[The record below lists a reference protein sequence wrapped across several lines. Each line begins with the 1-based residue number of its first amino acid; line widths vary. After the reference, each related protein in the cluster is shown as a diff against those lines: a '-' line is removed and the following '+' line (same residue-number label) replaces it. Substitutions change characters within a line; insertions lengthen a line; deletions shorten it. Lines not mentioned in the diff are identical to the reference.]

1 MYLKSII
8 KFDNISFLIYCRDIQ
23 KVIGAS
29 MKKYEIEF
37 YEDNKGQS
45 QIVNW
50 IKELDSNPTKEN
62 KSTLKKL
69 YYQMERLE
77 YDGTFIG
84 EPLVKQIEGKIW
96 ELRPIPNRV
105 FFATLEDNQLI
116 LLHQFRK
123 KSQKTPKREIEQAKR
138 ELADWLERKKG

>member
-1 MYLKSII
+1 MFNYTER
-8 KFDNISFLIYCRDIQ
+8 DRSFYE
-23 KVIGAS
+23 
-29 MKKYEIEF
+29 KYEIEI
-37 YEDNKGQS
+37 YEDKKGKS
-45 QIVNW
+45 QIMDW

-77 YDGTFIG
+77 YDGTFVG
-84 EPLVKQIEGKIW
+84 EPLVKQIDGKLW

-105 FFATLEDNQLI
+105 FFATLEDNQLL

-123 KSQKTPKREIEQAKR
+123 KTQKTPKNEIEQAKR

>member
-8 KFDNISFLIYCRDIQ
+8 IFDNISNMIYYRDIQ
-23 KVIGAS
+23 RVIGVS

-37 YEDNKGQS
+37 YEDKKGQS

>member
-1 MYLKSII
+1 
-8 KFDNISFLIYCRDIQ
+8 
-23 KVIGAS
+23 

-37 YEDNKGQS
+37 YEDKKGQS
-45 QIVNW
+45 QIVDW

-84 EPLVKQIEGKIW
+84 EPLVKQIEGEIW

-123 KSQKTPKREIEQAKR
+123 NPKKHLKEK
-138 ELADWLERKKG
+138 LNKLNVN

>member
-1 MYLKSII
+1 MAV
-8 KFDNISFLIYCRDIQ
+8 Q
-23 KVIGAS
+23 GAENRL
-29 MKKYEIEF
+29 KKYEIEI
-37 YEDNKGQS
+37 YEDKKGQS
-45 QIVNW
+45 QIMDW
-50 IKELDSNPTKEN
+50 IKELDRNPTKEN

-77 YDGTFIG
+77 YDGTFVG
-84 EPLVKQIEGKIW
+84 EPLVKQIEGKLW

-123 KSQKTPKREIEQAKR
+123 KTQKTPKKEIEQAKR

>member
-1 MYLKSII
+1 
-8 KFDNISFLIYCRDIQ
+8 
-23 KVIGAS
+23 

-37 YEDNKGQS
+37 YEDKKGQS
-45 QIVNW
+45 QIVDW

-105 FFATLEDNQLI
+105 FFATLEDNHLI

-138 ELADWLERKKG
+138 ELADWLERKKGWLA

>member
-1 MYLKSII
+1 M
-8 KFDNISFLIYCRDIQ
+8 IYYRGIQ
-23 KVIGAS
+23 RVIGVS

-37 YEDNKGQS
+37 YEDKKGQS

-96 ELRPIPNRV
+96 ELRPVPNRV
-105 FFATLEDNQLI
+105 FFVTLEDNELI

>member
-1 MYLKSII
+1 M
-8 KFDNISFLIYCRDIQ
+8 IYYRGIQ
-23 KVIGAS
+23 RVIGVS

-37 YEDNKGQS
+37 YEDKKGQS

-96 ELRPIPNRV
+96 ELRPVPNRV
-105 FFATLEDNQLI
+105 FFATLEDNELI

>member
-1 MYLKSII
+1 
-8 KFDNISFLIYCRDIQ
+8 
-23 KVIGAS
+23 

-37 YEDNKGQS
+37 YEDKKGQS

-77 YDGTFIG
+77 YDRTFIG
-84 EPLVKQIEGKIW
+84 EPLVVKQIEGKIW
-96 ELRPIPNRV
+96 KLRPISNRV

>member
-1 MYLKSII
+1 
-8 KFDNISFLIYCRDIQ
+8 
-23 KVIGAS
+23 
-29 MKKYEIEF
+29 MKKYEIEIKKKK
-37 YEDNKGQS
+37 KGQS
-45 QIVNW
+45 QIMDW
-50 IKELDSNPTKEN
+50 IKELDRNPTKEN

-69 YYQMERLE
+69 YYQIERLE
-77 YDGTFIG
+77 YDGTFVG
-84 EPLVKQIEGKIW
+84 EPLVKQI

-123 KSQKTPKREIEQAKR
+123 KTQKTPKKEIEQAKR

>member
-1 MYLKSII
+1 MYSRAII
-8 KFDNISFLIYCRDIQ
+8 ELDNISFLIYYRDIQ
-23 KVIGAS
+23 RVIGVS

-37 YEDNKGQS
+37 YEDKKGHS

-50 IKELDSNPTKEN
+50 IKEMDNNPTKEN

-105 FFATLEDNQLI
+105 FFTTLEDNQLI

-138 ELADWLERKKG
+138 ELSDWLERKKG

>member
-1 MYLKSII
+1 
-8 KFDNISFLIYCRDIQ
+8 
-23 KVIGAS
+23 
-29 MKKYEIEF
+29 MKKYEIEIH
-37 YEDNKGQS
+37 EDRKGHS
-45 QIVNW
+45 QIVDW

-69 YYQMERLE
+69 YYQIERLE
-77 YDGTFIG
+77 YDGTFVG
-84 EPLVKQIEGKIW
+84 EPLVKQIEG
-96 ELRPIPNRV
+96 ETVGTTSLPNRV

>member
-1 MYLKSII
+1 M
-8 KFDNISFLIYCRDIQ
+8 IYYRDIQ
-23 KVIGAS
+23 RVIGVS

-37 YEDNKGQS
+37 YEDKKGQS